1 MDEKLKLLLE
11 NNLILENNSKLLE
24 LEIYNKAFKELDKK
38 IKKIMNEYN
47 NKIDYDQSINE
58 LIIEQNRIISALS
71 ML

>member
-24 LEIYNKAFKELDKK
+24 LEIYNKAFKELDKN
-38 IKKIMNEYN
+38 IKKIMNNYD
-47 NKIDYDQSINE
+47 NKIDYAQSINE

>member
-58 LIIEQNRIISALS
+58 LIIDQNRIISALS